1 MAEYKGK
8 LLKGLFVSA
17 KNIIMNSGRNYE
29 DEMLTPAVVDEATVT
44 SDVTIGSITFK
55 IYSNGTKQIRIAN
68 SGLATSGYT
77 SAAIIPSQFRPSVSI
92 TVFGI
97 SWGGGNI
104 RPMALVADGRIQIYA
119 SANAGLDITAD
130 YI

>member
-17 KNIIMNSGRNYE
+17 KNIIMNSGKNYE
-29 DEMLTPAVVDEATVT
+29 DEMLAPSIVDEATVT
-44 SDVTIGSITFK
+44 SDTTIGSINFK
-55 IYSNGTKQIRIAN
+55 LYSNGMKQVRIAN
-68 SGLATSGYT
+68 NAVPTSGYT
-77 SAAIIPSQFRPSVSI
+77 SSYVIPEAFRPLVSV
-92 TVFGI
+92 TVFGV

-104 RPMALVADGRIQIYA
+104 RPMALVADGRIQVYA
-119 SANAGLDITAD
+119 SANAGLDITAI